1 MDGVQMETEREKDF
15 SNQRLVQKQ
24 KELRSKKIA
33 LILLA
38 AGNSVRFG
46 GNKLLSLYHGK
57 RMYRHIVDQV
67 EKLAPETFA
76 EKIVVSQYREILKD
90 LAAKGYTAVQNPAPE
105 QGISHS
111 IHLGLDAVRSL
122 RKDENELGVVSDRRE
137 IAMDAVCFTVC
148 DQPDLKAETLAGF
161 IAGWEKSGKTIGCLS
176 HDGIAGNPVI
186 FDLRY
191 ADELRALTGD
201 VGGKRV
207 LKAHPEEVYYHEIT
221 DGAELVDIDTPLKLC
236 YNER

>member
-15 SNQRLVQKQ
+15 SNQRPAQKQ
-24 KELRSKKIA
+24 EKLSNKKIA

-46 GNKLLSLYHGK
+46 GNKLLSVYHGK
-57 RMYRHIVDQV
+57 QMYRHIVDQV
-67 EKLAPETFA
+67 ERLAPETFA
-76 EKIVVSQYREILKD
+76 EKIVVSQYQEILTD
-90 LAAKGYTAVQNPAPE
+90 LEKNGYTAVENPAPE

-111 IHLGLDAVRSL
+111 IHLGLGVLRLLRENENTPDAVCERC
-122 RKDENELGVVSDRRE
+122 ETAV
-137 IAMDAVCFTVC
+137 DAVCFAVC

-186 FDLRY
+186 FDVRY
-191 ADELRALTGD
+191 ADELCALTGD
-201 VGGKRV
+201 IGGKRV
-207 LKAHPEEVYYHEIT
+207 LKAHPKEVYYHEIT
-221 DGAELVDIDTPLKLC
+221 DGAELVDIDTPINLC
-236 YNER
+236 

>member
-1 MDGVQMETEREKDF
+1 MNTNR
-15 SNQRLVQKQ
+15 
-24 KELRSKKIA
+24 KKIA

-46 GNKLLSLYHGK
+46 GNKLLSVYHGK

-90 LAAKGYTAVQNPAPE
+90 LVEKGYTAVENPAPE

-111 IHLGLDAVRSL
+111 IHLGLGVVHSL
-122 RKDENELGVVSDRRE
+122 REAENESDAASAGRETVV
-137 IAMDAVCFTVC
+137 DAVCFAVC

-161 IAGWEKSGKTIGCLS
+161 IAEWEKSGKTIGCLS

-186 FDLRY
+186 FDVRY
-191 ADELRALTGD
+191 TDELCALTGD

-207 LKAHPEEVYYHEIT
+207 LRAHPEEVYYHEIT
-221 DGAELVDIDTPLKLC
+221 DGAELVDIDTPLKL
-236 YNER
+236 

>member
-1 MDGVQMETEREKDF
+1 MDGVQMETGREKDF
-15 SNQRLVQKQ
+15 SNQRLVQRQ
-24 KELRSKKIA
+24 KELSSKKIA

-38 AGNSVRFG
+38 AGNSIRFG
-46 GNKLLSLYHGK
+46 GNKLLSAYHNK

-67 EKLAPETFA
+67 EKLEPETFA
-76 EKIVVSQYREILKD
+76 EKIVVSQYREILED
-90 LAAKGYTAVQNPAPE
+90 LAANGYTAVKNPAPE

-111 IHLGLDAVRSL
+111 IHLGLGVVRSL
-122 RKDENELGVVSDRRE
+122 RNDEKNEPDAVSSGRE
-137 IAMDAVCFTVC
+137 AAVDAVCFAVC

-186 FDLRY
+186 FDVRY
-191 ADELRALTGD
+191 ADELLTLTGD

-221 DGAELVDIDTPLKLC
+221 DSAELVDIDTPLKL
-236 YNER
+236 

>member
-1 MDGVQMETEREKDF
+1 MDGLQMETEREKDF
-15 SNQRLVQKQ
+15 SNHRPAQK
-24 KELRSKKIA
+24 KEKLINKKIA

-46 GNKLLSLYHGK
+46 GNKLLSVYHGK

-67 EKLAPETFA
+67 ERLAPETFA
-76 EKIVVSQYREILKD
+76 EKIVVSQYREILED
-90 LAAKGYTAVQNPAPE
+90 LAAEGYTVVKNPAPE

-111 IHLGLDAVRSL
+111 IHLGLDVVRFL
-122 RKDENELGVVSDRRE
+122 RKDENELDVVSNRSE
-137 IAMDAVCFTVC
+137 TAVDAVCFAVC

-161 IAGWEKSGKTIGCLS
+161 IAGWKKSGKTIGCLS

-186 FDLRY
+186 FDVRY
-191 ADELRALTGD
+191 VDELCALNGD
-201 VGGKRV
+201 IGGKRV

-221 DGAELVDIDTPLKLC
+221 DGAELVDIDTPINLC
-236 YNER
+236 

>member
-1 MDGVQMETEREKDF
+1 MDGVQMETEREKNF
-15 SNQRLVQKQ
+15 LNPRPAQQ
-24 KELRSKKIA
+24 KEKLSNKKIA

-46 GNKLLSLYHGK
+46 GNKLLSLYYGK
-57 RMYRHIVDQV
+57 QMYRHIVDQV
-67 EKLAPETFA
+67 ERLAPETFA
-76 EKIVVSQYREILKD
+76 EKIVVSQYQEILKD
-90 LAAKGYTAVQNPAPE
+90 LAAKGYTTVENPVPE
-105 QGISHS
+105 LGISHS
-111 IHLGLDAVRSL
+111 IHLALGAVHSLQEDGNTPDAVCERC
-122 RKDENELGVVSDRRE
+122 ETAV
-137 IAMDAVCFTVC
+137 DAVCFAVC

-186 FDLRY
+186 FDVRY

-221 DGAELVDIDTPLKLC
+221 DGAELVDIDTPLKL
-236 YNER
+236 